1 MKGMVVAPQPQAV
14 EGGVQVLK
22 EGGNA
27 VDAAVV
33 TAFLQGVVS
42 PLSCGVG
49 GFGQMLVYVD
59 GEKKVIDFH
68 AKAGSKVTPDM
79 WKDIVQGERRD
90 DLVYLLEGDVN
101 EIGYHSIMIPGTVL
115 GLHEALTRYGT
126 LSWKEA
132 IQPAIRLA
140 SEGWMVTRVLGRP
153 ATPPIRVGSLDKLA
167 YSPDGRRIYL
177 RNGTPIKAGEF
188 IVNKDLAETMTKIA
202 EGGPDIFYSGE
213 LAETM
218 IDDIDRHGGFL
229 TLKDLNTYRVNMYEP
244 FTTPYRGYTV
254 ASIDFPGGGLT
265 NIELLNILEGY
276 PLNEYDWS
284 GMGSDIAEYIH
295 ILAMAMRAAEADRVT
310 YGADPAFVDVP
321 RELFL
326 SKDNAAKWRT
336 RIDSGEK
343 IIVPKWQPEESPS
356 TTHLTVIDRDGNAV
370 SLTHTLASG
379 SGVITKGLGF
389 IYNNSMQK
397 CTPFPGHPNS
407 IAPGKSRLTQMSP
420 TIVLENDEPYMA
432 LGAPGGGKISS
443 AIVQTI
449 INVIDHSMSIFEAVA
464 APRIHCIHTNII
476 DVSARIPNYI
486 CRELEQMGDVIVKHP
501 TSYGPFADVHAI
513 LVDKMRDRLCGGSD
527 PRSGGCVLSE

>member
-14 EGGVQVLK
+14 EGGVHVLK

-42 PLSCGVG
+42 PLSCGIG
-49 GFGQMLVYVD
+49 GFGQMLVYMD

-79 WKDIVQGERRD
+79 WKDIVEAERRD
-90 DLVYLLEGDVN
+90 DMVYLIEGDVN
-101 EIGYHSIMIPGTVL
+101 EIGYQSIMIPGTVL

-153 ATPPIRVGSLDKLA
+153 AVPPIREGSLDKLA

-177 RNGTPIKAGEF
+177 RNGTPLKPGEF
-188 IVNKDLAETMTKIA
+188 IVNKDLAETMTTLA
-202 EGGPDIFYSGE
+202 EGGPDIFYRGE
-213 LAETM
+213 LAEKM
-218 IDDIDRHGGFL
+218 IDDIDRHGGFV
-229 TLKDLNTYRVNMYEP
+229 TLKDLNDYSVNIYEP
-244 FTTPYRGYTV
+244 ISTTYRGYTV
-254 ASIDFPGGGLT
+254 SSIDFPGGGLT

-276 PLNEYDWS
+276 DLNEFDWS
-284 GMGSDIAEYIH
+284 GMGSDIAEYIRL
-295 ILAMAMRAAEADRVT
+295 LAMAMRAAEVDRVT
-310 YGADPAFVDVP
+310 HGADPAFVDVP
-321 RELFL
+321 RELFT
-326 SKDNAAKWRT
+326 SKVNAAEWRK
-336 RIDSGEK
+336 RIDSGER
-343 IIVPKWQPEESPS
+343 IIVPKWQPEEGPS
-356 TTHLTVIDRDGNAV
+356 TTHLTAMDRDGNAV

-379 SGVITKGLGF
+379 SGVITPGLGF

-397 CTPFPGHPNS
+397 CTPFPGRPNS

-420 TIVLENDEPYMA
+420 TMVLEDDELYMV
-432 LGAPGGGKISS
+432 LGAPGGGKICS

-449 INVIDHSMSIFEAVA
+449 INVLDHSMSIFEAVA

-486 CRELEQMGDVIVKHP
+486 CKELEQMGEVIVKHP
-501 TSYGPFADVHAI
+501 TSYGPFANVHAI
-513 LVDKMRDRLCGGSD
+513 LVDKMRDRLRGGSD
-527 PRSGGCVLSE
+527 PRSGGCTLSE

>member
-33 TAFLQGVVS
+33 AAFLQGVVS

-49 GFGQMLVYVD
+49 GFGQMLVNMD

-79 WKDIVQGERRD
+79 WKDIVQAERRD
-90 DLVYLLEGDVN
+90 DMVYLLEGDVN
-101 EIGYHSIMIPGTVL
+101 EIGYQSIMVPGTVL

-126 LSWKEA
+126 LNWKEA

-153 ATPPIRVGSLDKLA
+153 AVPPIRVGSLDKLA
-167 YSPDGRRIYL
+167 FSPDGRRIYL
-177 RNGTPIKAGEF
+177 RNGAPYKAGEF
-188 IVNKDLAETMTKIA
+188 IVNKDLAKTMSMIA
-202 EGGPDIFYSGE
+202 GGGTDIFYNGD
-213 LAETM
+213 LAEKM

-229 TLKDLNTYRVNMYEP
+229 TLQDLNDYRVNVYEP
-244 FTTPYRGYTV
+244 FTATYRGYTV

-265 NIELLNILEGY
+265 NLELLNILEGY
-276 PLNEYDWS
+276 NLNEYDWP

-295 ILAMAMRAAEADRVT
+295 LMAMAMRAAEADRVT

-321 RELFL
+321 RELFI
-326 SKDNAAKWRT
+326 SKVNAAKWRK

-343 IIVPKWQPEESPS
+343 IIVPKWQPRESPS
-356 TTHLTVIDRDGNAV
+356 TTHLTVMDRDGNAV

-379 SGVITKGLGF
+379 SGAITPGLGF

-397 CTPFPGHPNS
+397 CTPFPGLPNS

-420 TIVLENDEPYMA
+420 TMVLENDEPYMV
-432 LGAPGGGKISS
+432 LGAPGGGKICS

-449 INVIDHSMSIFEAVA
+449 INVVDHSMSIFEAVA

-486 CRELEQMGDVIVKHP
+486 CRELEQMGEVIVKHP
-501 TSYGPFADVHAI
+501 ISYGPFGTVHAI